1 MPRFIMKS
9 ARGWEPF
16 APDSGPNADDQI
28 GPGRRDPV
36 GSRPGRTPT
45 VHTPDR
51 RSGRK
56 PKAS

>member
-1 MPRFIMKS
+1 MARYFMVTSRGYES
-9 ARGWEPF
+9 A
-16 APDSGPNADDQI
+16 APDSGPNGDHEI

-51 RSGRK
+51 RTRK